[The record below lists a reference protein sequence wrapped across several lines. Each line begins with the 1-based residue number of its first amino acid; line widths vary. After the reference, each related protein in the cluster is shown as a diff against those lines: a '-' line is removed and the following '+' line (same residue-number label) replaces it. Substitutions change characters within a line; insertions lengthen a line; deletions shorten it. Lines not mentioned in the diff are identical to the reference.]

1 MSEPGDS
8 TLQFAKQLFYHQGE
22 RIRIDIRL
30 GFEGEKLKL
39 DGYDIGETVREIW
52 GDSDY
57 EYFITVAGEEL
68 EKLYQPLRDRG
79 GAASRSSFST
89 LPGSFELERGLFE
102 LQGLPD
108 RERNP
113 VRESF
118 TWA

>member
-8 TLQFAKQLFYHQGE
+8 SLQFAKQLFYHQGE
-22 RIRIDIRL
+22 QIRIDIRL

-57 EYFITVAGEEL
+57 EYFITVAGEAL
-68 EKLYQPLRDRG
+68 EKLYRLSGIEVGRKQELVDHL
-79 GAASRSSFST
+79 AKTFSLNEAFSSF
-89 LPGSFELERGLFE
+89 
-102 LQGLPD
+102 
-108 RERNP
+108 REYLTASEIGF
-113 VRESF
+113 ESF

>member
-8 TLQFAKQLFYHQGE
+8 SLQFAKQLFYHQGE
-22 RIRIDIRL
+22 QIRIDIRL

-57 EYFITVAGEEL
+57 EYFITVAGEAL
-68 EKLYQPLRDRG
+68 EKLYRLSGIEVGRKQELVEHLAG
-79 GAASRSSFST
+79 SFSSNEAFSSFRDYLT
-89 LPGSFELERGLFE
+89 ANEIQCG
-102 LQGLPD
+102 
-108 RERNP
+108 
-113 VRESF
+113 VF